1 MTMTG
6 EVKGTAVILIQHP
19 DSDELLNLSW
29 KGPSLDFLSVR

>member
-19 DSDELLNLSW
+19 DSDEL
-29 KGPSLDFLSVR
+29 SVLKKDLY